1 MKQINWGILGAAK
14 IAVEQ
19 VIPAMIKSENAN
31 LLAISSRDIKK
42 AKNISQK
49 FSIQKT
55 YGNYEQLILDPEI
68 DAVYIPLPN
77 HLHIPYSIKALNSG
91 KHVLCEKPISIKA
104 KDILKL
110 KTVIKKSKKIFSE
123 AFMVRFHP
131 QWIKTKKLIQDG
143 AIGKLTAIQGL
154 FNYYNVDPQNIRND
168 ASIGGGGLLDIGVY
182 PIITSRFVTGLEP
195 KKVISLIEYD
205 ADFKTDILASAIL
218 DFGKVQMS
226 FTCSTQ
232 SHLMQHMRFVGTQG
246 RLEVPV
252 PFNPMADQK
261 SKIYLWNDVKHP
273 SQEPSVIEIEEADQ
287 YQKQIETMNNC
298 ILNQKPFPFDLEDSY
313 RNMIIID
320 SVFKSSQTGSWVSI

>member
-104 KDILKL
+104 KDILNL
-110 KTVIKKSKKIFSE
+110 KTVIKKSKKIFAE

-168 ASIGGGGLLDIGVY
+168 ASIGGGGLLDICLLY
-182 PIITSRFVTGLEP
+182 TSPSPRDLSTSRMP
-195 KKVISLIEYD
+195 S
-205 ADFKTDILASAIL
+205 SA
-218 DFGKVQMS
+218 
-226 FTCSTQ
+226 
-232 SHLMQHMRFVGTQG
+232 
-246 RLEVPV
+246 
-252 PFNPMADQK
+252 
-261 SKIYLWNDVKHP
+261 
-273 SQEPSVIEIEEADQ
+273 
-287 YQKQIETMNNC
+287 
-298 ILNQKPFPFDLEDSY
+298 
-313 RNMIIID
+313 
-320 SVFKSSQTGSWVSI
+320 

>member
-104 KDILKL
+104 KEFINEEYA
-110 KTVIKKSKKIFSE
+110 IKKHNE
-123 AFMVRFHP
+123 R
-131 QWIKTKKLIQDG
+131 W
-143 AIGKLTAIQGL
+143 
-154 FNYYNVDPQNIRND
+154 
-168 ASIGGGGLLDIGVY
+168 
-182 PIITSRFVTGLEP
+182 
-195 KKVISLIEYD
+195 IEY
-205 ADFKTDILASAIL
+205 
-218 DFGKVQMS
+218 
-226 FTCSTQ
+226 
-232 SHLMQHMRFVGTQG
+232 
-246 RLEVPV
+246 
-252 PFNPMADQK
+252 
-261 SKIYLWNDVKHP
+261 
-273 SQEPSVIEIEEADQ
+273 
-287 YQKQIETMNNC
+287 
-298 ILNQKPFPFDLEDSY
+298 LNS
-313 RNMIIID
+313 
-320 SVFKSSQTGSWVSI
+320 

>member
-1 MKQINWGILGAAK
+1 MTQINWGILGAAK

-19 VIPAMIKSENAN
+19 VIPAMIKSDNAN

-49 FSIQKT
+49 FSIKKT

-104 KDILKL
+104 KDILNL
-110 KTVIKKSKKIFSE
+110 KTVLKKSKKIFSE

-143 AIGKLTAIQGL
+143 GIGKLTAIQGL

-195 KKVISLIEYD
+195 KKVVSLIEYD
-205 ADFKTDILASAIL
+205 GDFKTDILASAIL
-218 DFGKVQMS
+218 DFGEVQMS

-261 SKIYLWNDVKHP
+261 SKIFLWNDVKHP
-273 SQEPSVIEIEEADQ
+273 SQEPSLIEIKEADQ
-287 YQKQIETMNNC
+287 YQKQIETMNKC
-298 ILNQKPFPFDLEDSY
+298 ILNKKPFPYDIEDSY

-320 SVFKSSQTGSWVSI
+320 SIFKSSQTGYWVSI